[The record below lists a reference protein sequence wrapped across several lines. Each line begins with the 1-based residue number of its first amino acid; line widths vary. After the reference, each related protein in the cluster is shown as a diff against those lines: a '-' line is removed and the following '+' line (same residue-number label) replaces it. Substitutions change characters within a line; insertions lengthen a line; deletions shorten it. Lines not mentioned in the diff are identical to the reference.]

1 VLKRAFDVVASFI
14 GLLLI
19 CPFYPLVALAIKLDS
34 LGPVFFTQARVGLNG
49 VSFRIIKLRTM
60 VQDAEGQRPITMKED
75 PRLTRV
81 GRWLRRRKLDELPSL
96 FNVLRGDMSIVGPR
110 PELERYVSPYTQ
122 DQRRILAVRPGITDL
137 GTLRFDNETDLLA
150 DSDRIEEVYLE
161 QILPE
166 KIRLNLEYVDKR
178 SFFFDL
184 RIIFETLFLIVSRKR
199 G

>member
-1 VLKRAFDVVASFI
+1 MKRAFDVVASFV

-19 CPFYPLVALAIKLDS
+19 CPLYPLVALAIKLDS
-34 LGPVFFTQARVGLNG
+34 PGPVFFTQARVGLNG
-49 VSFRIIKLRTM
+49 ASFKIIKLRTM
-60 VQDAEGQRPITMKED
+60 MQNAEGQSPITMKGD
-75 PRLTRV
+75 PRVTRV
-81 GRWLRRRKLDELPSL
+81 GRWLRRHKLDELPSL

-110 PELERYVSPYTQ
+110 PELQRYVRRYTQ
-122 DQRRILAVRPGITDL
+122 DQQRILAVCPGITDL

-150 DSDRIEEVYLE
+150 DADHIEEVYLE

-178 SFFFDL
+178 SFLFDL
-184 RIIFETLFLIVSRKR
+184 RIIFETLFLIVTKKR

>member
-1 VLKRAFDVVASFI
+1 MLKRAFDAVASSV

-34 LGPVFFTQARVGLNG
+34 PGPVFFTQARVGLNG
-49 VSFRIIKLRTM
+49 SSFQFIKLRTM
-60 VQDAEGQRPITMKED
+60 VQDAEGQSPITMKGD

-81 GRWLRRRKLDELPSL
+81 GQWLRRRKLDELPSL

-110 PELERYVSPYTQ
+110 PELRRYVSRYTPEQ
-122 DQRRILAVRPGITDL
+122 QRMLAVRPGLTDL
-137 GTLRFDNETDLLA
+137 GTLSFDNEAELLGDA
-150 DSDRIEEVYLE
+150 NRLEAVYLE

-178 SFFFDL
+178 SFLFDL
-184 RIIFETLFLIVSRKR
+184 RIIFATLFLIVRKKR